1 MPAGNEAGMDG
12 KALFA
17 GFTGTHGAGV
27 LAEQSR
33 HEASDVSASCV
44 IQICRWAPYTTEDR
58 DARHNSAIIG
68 PLSQYRFGHRHVQ
81 PVWDG
86 WSRPN
91 KAFSVQ
97 PYEAPP

>member
-27 LAEQSR
+27 LAGQSR

-44 IQICRWAPYTTEDR
+44 IQICRWAPY
-58 DARHNSAIIG
+58 N
-68 PLSQYRFGHRHVQ
+68 
-81 PVWDG
+81 
-86 WSRPN
+86 N
-91 KAFSVQ
+91 
-97 PYEAPP
+97 